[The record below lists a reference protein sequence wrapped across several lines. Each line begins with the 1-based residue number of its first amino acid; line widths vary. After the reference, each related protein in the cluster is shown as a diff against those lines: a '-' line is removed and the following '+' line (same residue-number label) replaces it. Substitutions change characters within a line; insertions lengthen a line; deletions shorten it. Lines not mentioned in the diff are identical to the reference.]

1 MKNSNNLFKEENIL
15 TDSFN
20 GVKAAY
26 KALDDK
32 MAIDINILDIREISV
47 ISDYFVIASG
57 NNPNQLKA
65 MADSVEEELYKVGY
79 RLNHSEGFQ
88 SKTWILLDFGDI
100 VVHLFN
106 KEDREFYN
114 IERIWGDA
122 KFISEDVLKEA

>member
-1 MKNSNNLFKEENIL
+1 MQ
-15 TDSFN
+15 TDSFK

-26 KALDDK
+26 KALEDK
-32 MAIDINILDIREISV
+32 LGNDINVLDIREISI
-47 ISDYFVIASG
+47 ISDYFVIAGG
-57 NNPNQLKA
+57 NSPSHLKA
-65 MADSVEEELYKVGY
+65 MADAVEEALYKAGF

-88 SKTWILLDFGDI
+88 TKTWILLDFGDI

-122 KFISEDVLKEA
+122 KFVSLESLSDSE

>member
-1 MKNSNNLFKEENIL
+1 LSTETI
-15 TDSFN
+15 FN

-32 MAIDINILDIREISV
+32 LAEDINVLDIHEVSV
-47 ISDYFVIASG
+47 LSDYFLIASG

-65 MADSVEEELYKVGY
+65 MADSVEEALYKSGF

-88 SKTWILLDFGDI
+88 TKTWILLDFGDI

-106 KEDREFYN
+106 KEERDFYN

-122 KFISEDVLKEA
+122 KFIQKESLLG

>member
-1 MKNSNNLFKEENIL
+1 MYTETI
-15 TDSFN
+15 FN

-32 MAIDINILDIREISV
+32 LAEDINVLDIHEVSIL
-47 ISDYFVIASG
+47 SDYFIIASG

-65 MADSVEEELYKVGY
+65 MADSVEEALYKAGF

-88 SKTWILLDFGDI
+88 TKTWILLDFGDI

-106 KEDREFYN
+106 KEDRDFYN
-114 IERIWGDA
+114 IERIWADA
-122 KFISEDVLKEA
+122 KFISKENILEA